1 MTYDVKYCIQRNIRP
16 RFTFAP
22 FALVVNRR
30 ILNWAY
36 SNVLT
41 YYSQLCLGE
50 FKKGRNRLL
59 IKEAENN
66 TRRK

>member
-1 MTYDVKYCIQRNIRP
+1 MTYYVKYCMQGNIRP

-22 FALVVNRR
+22 FAPVVNGR

-41 YYSQLCLGE
+41 YFSLLTTMSRRVQEWAKPSANQG
-50 FKKGRNRLL
+50 GR
-59 IKEAENN
+59 K
-66 TRRK
+66 

>member
-1 MTYDVKYCIQRNIRP
+1 MTYDVKYCIQGNIRP

-41 YYSQLCLGE
+41 YLSLLTTMSRRVQEGA
-50 FKKGRNRLL
+50 KPSANQRGR
-59 IKEAENN
+59 K
-66 TRRK
+66 